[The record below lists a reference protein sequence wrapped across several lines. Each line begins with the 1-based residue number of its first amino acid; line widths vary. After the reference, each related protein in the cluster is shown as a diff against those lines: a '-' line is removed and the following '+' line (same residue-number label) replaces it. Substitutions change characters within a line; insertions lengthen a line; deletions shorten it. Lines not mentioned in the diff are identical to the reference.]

1 MEASK
6 TFALHKAEK
15 AGKNSPQKPGKI
27 SPLERLMEF
36 QIITAGLP
44 KPAREHQF
52 FSDRRWRFDFAF
64 PSILLALEVE
74 GGSWMAK
81 GGHTTGKG
89 FEEDC
94 EKYSVAACLGWR
106 IIRATSG
113 QVKSGQALIWLKM
126 ALARQEAFS
135 HG

>member
-1 MEASK
+1 ME
-6 TFALHKAEK
+6 TTEIFAPHKAEK
-15 AGKNSPQKPGKI
+15 APKKPGKV

-36 QIITAGLP
+36 QILTAGLP

-52 FSDRRWRFDFAF
+52 FSDRQWRFDFAF

-94 EKYSVAACLGWR
+94 EKYSVAAVLGWR
-106 IIRATSG
+106 VIRATG
-113 QVKSGQALIWLKM
+113 KQVKSGQALIWLKT
-126 ALARQEAFS
+126 ALARALKAQEAR